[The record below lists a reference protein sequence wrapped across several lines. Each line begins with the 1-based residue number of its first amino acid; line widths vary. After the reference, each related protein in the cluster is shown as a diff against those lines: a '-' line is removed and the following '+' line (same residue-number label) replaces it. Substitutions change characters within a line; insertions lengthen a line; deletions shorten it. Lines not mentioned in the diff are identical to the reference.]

1 MHFLMIH
8 RHVQMVRRAAN
19 LTQLPVGCALRIANG
34 LDFKRHRGHRPSS
47 KLLLKWQRTGDLSTE
62 D

>member
-1 MHFLMIH
+1 MQ
-8 RHVQMVRRAAN
+8 VVRKADN

-47 KLLLKWQRTGDLSTE
+47 KLLLKWQRTGDLSSE